1 MSYRIVVKNIST
13 IPISVDGCTLSIN
26 NNSDSLADSLYF
38 SGSIMIYRSDNE
50 YYDIIGTFKN
60 VGITELAD
68 HITNI
73 MKYRK
78 IDITEEMV
86 IELDHQFDGDE
97 RRLVL
102 DAACLMN

>member
-1 MSYRIVVKNIST
+1 
-13 IPISVDGCTLSIN
+13 
-26 NNSDSLADSLYF
+26 
-38 SGSIMIYRSDNE
+38 MIYRSDNE

-78 IDITEEMV
+78 IDIT
-86 IELDHQFDGDE
+86 
-97 RRLVL
+97 R
-102 DAACLMN
+102 NW